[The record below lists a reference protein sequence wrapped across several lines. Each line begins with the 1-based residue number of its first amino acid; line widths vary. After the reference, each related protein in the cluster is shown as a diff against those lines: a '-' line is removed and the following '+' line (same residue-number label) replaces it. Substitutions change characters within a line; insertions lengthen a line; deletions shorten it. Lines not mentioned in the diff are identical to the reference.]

1 MALFREHP
9 LAGVGIG
16 GFDVARGFGDGV
28 RGDYPHNILLE
39 VACELGVLGLVAL
52 LLLVWYG
59 LRAGAGAMRRARTRQ
74 EFAVAATVLTVMVY
88 FLANAMFSGDL
99 NDNRLLFA
107 ALGLCASPV
116 LAAGGTEVRSEN

>member
-1 MALFREHP
+1 
-9 LAGVGIG
+9 
-16 GFDVARGFGDGV
+16 
-28 RGDYPHNILLE
+28 
-39 VACELGVLGLVAL
+39 
-52 LLLVWYG
+52 
-59 LRAGAGAMRRARTRQ
+59 MRRARTRQ